1 MTQKRVSTY
10 FQNNQSSV
18 ENHNLNNTIHN
29 VFWLLT
35 LIASYTPDKS
45 IVYLSFHR
53 VTSISQQEGIHIIPT
68 RFYQA
73 IDKMIDTNIIIPTE
87 FKYRYR
93 LNPVFFS
100 FIKNKKEKDIKSQEL
115 SPL

>member
-1 MTQKRVSTY
+1 MQKRLSTY

-45 IVYLSFHR
+45 IVYLIFHR
-53 VTSISQQEGIHIIPT
+53 VTPIAQQEGIHITPT
-68 RFYQA
+68 QFYQA
-73 IDKMIDTNIIIPTE
+73 ITELIDASVTIPTE
-87 FKYRYR
+87 FKYQHH

-100 FIKNKKEKDIKSQEL
+100 SFK
-115 SPL
+115 